1 MKRRTF
7 SLGVAAAAGATCG
20 LARGASPRRDDPLRL
35 GLDHVL
41 VRAGQA
47 TRIQHG
53 FFKQTGLAVQ
63 LVPGASAAVLDAL
76 EAGDLDASLTLA
88 PDLEA
93 RLEQQ
98 GLAYD
103 RHPVMQLEF
112 VIAGPL
118 QGKAGDP
125 ARLRGTSDASSALA
139 LLAAGS
145 IPFLGHNGGSGAHL
159 LEQSLWRAA
168 HVAPTSP
175 WFRQMEAPDGDEL
188 ALAAHERRYVL
199 TDRAR
204 WSAGGVAGMGALVQ
218 GDPRL
223 LSTAQLLR
231 AFRRPHPSGKLFVSW
246 LTGPHGQALFS
257 GPGVR
262 GMP

>member
-1 MKRRTF
+1 MKRRVF
-7 SLGVAAAAGATCG
+7 GLGLAAAAACR
-20 LARGASPRRDDPLRL
+20 LAAGASPRRDDPLRL
-35 GLDHVL
+35 GIDHVL
-41 VRAGQA
+41 VRAGLA
-47 TRIQHG
+47 RRIQQG
-53 FFKQTGLAVQ
+53 FFVQTGLAVQ

-88 PDLEA
+88 PELEA

-103 RHPVMQLEF
+103 RHAVMQLEF
-112 VIAGPL
+112 VIAGPV

-125 ARLRGTSDASSALA
+125 AKLRGTSDASAALA

-145 IPFLGHNGGSGAHL
+145 VPFLGHSGGSGAHL

-168 HVAPTSP
+168 HVAPAPP
-175 WFRQMEAPDGDEL
+175 WFREMAPAEGDEL
-188 ALAAHERRYVL
+188 ALAARERRYVI

-204 WSAGGVAGMGALVQ
+204 WAAGGVTGMGALVQ

-223 LSTAQLLR
+223 QSTAQVLR
-231 AFRRPHPSGKLFVSW
+231 AFRRTHPSGKLFVSW
-246 LTGPHGQALFS
+246 LTGPRGQSLFG

-262 GMP
+262 AAS